1 MLKDQVLKLILREDD
16 YISGESISKKLG
28 VSRAAVN
35 TAVKS
40 LRDDGYEIISS
51 TNKGYLL
58 TGDPDILSNGSIAA
72 YLPDLRD
79 ADLFVFD
86 SVDSTNN
93 VLKELASK
101 GAPSG
106 TVVIADHQ
114 TGGKGR
120 RGRSFI
126 SPPGVGI
133 YLSYLIKPQS
143 GYEKIS
149 DLTSWTAVAVSDAIR
164 NAYGLDTN
172 IKWVN
177 DLLMNRK
184 KICGILTEVSVEG
197 ESGFIDTCI
206 VGIGINVNETASD
219 FPPEVSGIATSVSLE
234 NDGRKFSR
242 SLLASEV
249 IKTMDNLRTNWPDNS
264 AYYLERYR
272 QINITT
278 GSRIT
283 AFPQMTESGNGI
295 TGTALEINEDFSLK
309 VKFDD
314 GSVRDL
320 RSGEVSVRGL
330 YGYT

>member
-1 MLKDQVLKLILREDD
+1 MLKDQVLKLILREND

-40 LRDDGYEIISS
+40 LRDDGYEIVSS

-58 TGDPDILSNGSIAA
+58 TGGPDILSKGSIAA

-79 ADLFVFD
+79 EDLFVFD

-101 GAPSG
+101 GAQSG

-120 RGRSFI
+120 RGRNFI
-126 SPPGVGI
+126 SPSGVGI

-143 GYEKIS
+143 GFEKIS

-164 NAYGLDTN
+164 NAYGLDTR

-206 VGIGINVNETASD
+206 IGIGINVNETASD
-219 FPPEVSGIATSVSLE
+219 FPPELSGIATSVSLE
-234 NDGRKFSR
+234 NDNRKFSR
-242 SLLASEV
+242 SKLASEV
-249 IKTMDNLRTNWPDNS
+249 IKSMDSLRTNWPENS
-264 AYYLERYR
+264 SYYLERYR

-283 AFPQMTESGNGI
+283 AFPQMAEGGNGI
-295 TGTALEINEDFSLK
+295 TGTALEINDDFSLK